1 MNFWIWYISYNL
13 SIEDSSYR
21 ELENGTYEIT
31 TTVKSKRFETI
42 GNGEII
48 QRGINEP
55 IKIGAFTTHPSMV
68 KEDSSVL
75 YYESNQINKEITEI
89 KFIVSEIPNYIAI
102 DPYGT
107 RSDENLV
114 DNVFRF

>member
-1 MNFWIWYISYNL
+1 
-13 SIEDSSYR
+13 
-21 ELENGTYEIT
+21 
-31 TTVKSKRFETI
+31 
-42 GNGEII
+42 
-48 QRGINEP
+48 
-55 IKIGAFTTHPSMV
+55 MV

-75 YYESNQINKEITEI
+75 YYESNQINKEITEV
-89 KFIVSEIPNYIAI
+89 KFIVSEIPDYIAI